1 MQGLIEKHLL
11 SMVLRMPIKKKL
23 LGTAVQGVSFGPAP
37 AEISGQDDYKK
48 ILVEQI
54 ILCLNNMVREM
65 QLMRS
70 KKNSSNTKNVAAKNS
85 MPDITARQKIN
96 AKSDAKSDAG
106 KATIKRV
113 QYLPVSEASLRKFGR
128 RFSAPKIMNSLVSRM
143 EKYLTTQK
151 DVISFSNCPVLL
163 PANPSADFI
172 FEDAQKIGVRIC
184 TTDYNHPGAA
194 VQPKINIKN
203 LEFEFM
209 SLDDVEKISA
219 VLKNKYEGI
228 RYITL
233 CDENILK
240 PYNIC
245 QKKFY
250 RFNGAWRYESYDLLI
265 SRIPKGEQRIAFIL
279 DKGLE
284 PIINDVDVKKDYF
297 VLLALK
303 KKNLLAIQ
311 DNKIVWD
318 EKKTDELVKTLQEL
332 DLWEELSLEE
342 VHKKLNDA
350 YADDLKKDLLARDK
364 VRFDLTE
371 YNDMLLEDPNGG
383 SWELWE
389 AETKQEKSVQTGCSF
404 YARDPRMDI
413 VDGGVVGIDFGTKST
428 VVVTQDDSDAIEP
441 VRIGKGDVVKEPSVK
456 DYENPTV
463 MQFIDID
470 SFMKDY
476 QKYQGRPLTRYADA
490 TASHTAY
497 NAWNENKES
506 RDYFSYFA
514 ELKQWAGDSERRVR
528 IRDTK
533 GKEINLPPYE
543 ELHEGDFDPIEL
555 YAYYIGLHINNQYSK
570 RIYME
575 YLLSFPVTY
584 ALDVRNR
591 ILNSFRKGLCRSL
604 PQTVLQDA
612 QCMEKFR
619 VEQGVGE
626 PAAYAVC
633 ALQEFKLFPK
643 ENEKIAY
650 AIFDFGG
657 GTTDF
662 DFGIWRKASG
672 VKERRYHYVIE
683 HFGDGGDKYLGGEN
697 LLELLAFNVFCKN
710 KQQLRTKKITF
721 VKPPECERFIGY
733 EGLLSDS
740 QEAYSNM
747 RQLMEKLR
755 GFWEGKVPEGKL
767 QKAAGSGQGQAAGSE
782 AQWFSDGK
790 VKVDLFT
797 ASGKQ
802 ESVDLTVDAAE
813 LQKILQARIE
823 QGVDSFFDA
832 LLVNINKDEYYEVI
846 KTVIR
851 LIFSLQVIPVNQKFF
866 RKYLKRK

>member
-1 MQGLIEKHLL
+1 MAYI
-11 SMVLRMPIKKKL
+11 VL
-23 LGTAVQGVSFGPAP
+23 
-37 AEISGQDDYKK
+37 D
-48 ILVEQI
+48 
-54 ILCLNNMVREM
+54 
-65 QLMRS
+65 
-70 KKNSSNTKNVAAKNS
+70 
-85 MPDITARQKIN
+85 
-96 AKSDAKSDAG
+96 
-106 KATIKRV
+106 
-113 QYLPVSEASLRKFGR
+113 
-128 RFSAPKIMNSLVSRM
+128 
-143 EKYLTTQK
+143 
-151 DVISFSNCPVLL
+151 
-163 PANPSADFI
+163 
-172 FEDAQKIGVRIC
+172 
-184 TTDYNHPGAA
+184 
-194 VQPKINIKN
+194 
-203 LEFEFM
+203 
-209 SLDDVEKISA
+209 
-219 VLKNKYEGI
+219 VLKE
-228 RYITL
+228 
-233 CDENILK
+233 
-240 PYNIC
+240 
-245 QKKFY
+245 
-250 RFNGAWRYESYDLLI
+250 
-265 SRIPKGEQRIAFIL
+265 
-279 DKGLE
+279 
-284 PIINDVDVKKDYF
+284 
-297 VLLALK
+297 
-303 KKNLLAIQ
+303 KNLLAIK

-318 EKKTDELVKTLQEL
+318 EKKTDELVKTLQEF
-332 DLWEELSLEE
+332 DLLEEPSLEE
-342 VHKKLNDA
+342 VRKKLNDA

-389 AETKQEKSVQTGCSF
+389 AEIKQEKTVPTGCSF

-476 QKYQGRPLTRYADA
+476 QKYPGRPLTRYADA

-543 ELHEGDFDPIEL
+543 ELQEGDFDPIEL

-591 ILNSFRKGLCRSL
+591 ILNSFRKGLRRSL

-672 VKERRYHYVIE
+672 ILVMVAINILAVKIYWNY
-683 HFGDGGDKYLGGEN
+683 
-697 LLELLAFNVFCKN
+697 
-710 KQQLRTKKITF
+710 
-721 VKPPECERFIGY
+721 
-733 EGLLSDS
+733 
-740 QEAYSNM
+740 
-747 RQLMEKLR
+747 
-755 GFWEGKVPEGKL
+755 
-767 QKAAGSGQGQAAGSE
+767 
-782 AQWFSDGK
+782 
-790 VKVDLFT
+790 
-797 ASGKQ
+797 
-802 ESVDLTVDAAE
+802 
-813 LQKILQARIE
+813 
-823 QGVDSFFDA
+823 
-832 LLVNINKDEYYEVI
+832 
-846 KTVIR
+846 
-851 LIFSLQVIPVNQKFF
+851 
-866 RKYLKRK
+866 